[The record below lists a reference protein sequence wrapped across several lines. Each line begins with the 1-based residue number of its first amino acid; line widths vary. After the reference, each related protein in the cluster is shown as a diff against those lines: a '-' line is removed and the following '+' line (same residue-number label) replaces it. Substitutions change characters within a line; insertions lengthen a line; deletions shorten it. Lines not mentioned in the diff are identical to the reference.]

1 MRVKTGAAEAKKQQ
15 ASVDLKKLFED
26 FSEKYDQVFMESV
39 EDQVFIFR
47 ALGRKDFKDLVE
59 SKAVN
64 DCAKEEIVCEIC
76 TLYPENYDFENCD
89 EAGLPTELCRLILD
103 HSLLKSSDQL
113 QKAIHYFRDKL
124 NDDLDEQITC
134 VIHEA
139 FPEYS
144 VEEIGNWDVVKT
156 ADYMTRAEYILHN
169 LRGVPIAPVQPVQ
182 KEEENF
188 NDRFQPV
195 KTNPLEDKSM
205 DTPKKKAVKPKM
217 KAENVPKNLRRRSL
231 RQKNTTSSCRRR
243 QMVSLLSIGHMIV
256 LRCMV
261 FLHSRD
267 RASMTVRLRR
277 FRRMVRKTGRM
288 PFLLRSATSSK
299 SLNLENKFNIDWQG
313 KLWLMTSSTK
323 RAMKA

>member
-15 ASVDLKKLFED
+15 ASVDLKRLFED

-64 DCAKEEIVCEIC
+64 DCAKEEIVCETC

-217 KAENVPKNLRRRSL
+217 KAENVPKKSEKAKLTPEKYRELMS
-231 RQKNTTSSCRRR
+231 
-243 QMVSLLSIGHMIV
+243 
-256 LRCMV
+256 
-261 FLHSRD
+261 
-267 RASMTVRLRR
+267 
-277 FRRMVRKTGRM
+277 KTPDGVA
-288 PFLLRSATSSK
+288 P
-299 SLNLENKFNIDWQG
+299 IDW
-313 KLWLMTSSTK
+313 THDSV
-323 RAMKA
+323 AMHGLSALKGQSFDDRPIAEIPTDGSEDGQNAIPLALRDKFKVIKPGEQI

>member
-15 ASVDLKKLFED
+15 GSVDLKALFENL
-26 FSEKYDQVFMESV
+26 SEKYDQVFMESV
-39 EDQVFIFR
+39 DDQVFIFK

-64 DCAKEEIVCEIC
+64 DCAKEEIVCELC

-89 EAGLPTELCRLILD
+89 EAGLPTELCKLILD

-124 NDDLDEQITC
+124 NESLDEQITC

-169 LRGVPIAPVQPVQ
+169 LRGVPLAPVQQ
-182 KEEENF
+182 ASQEESFE
-188 NDRFQPV
+188 DRFQHV
-195 KTNPLEDKSM
+195 QTNPLEDKSM
-205 DTPKKKAVKPKM
+205 DAPKKAIKPKM
-217 KAENVPKNLRRRSL
+217 KKENIPKKSDKQKLTPEKYRELMAKTPDGVAPIDWTHDSVAMNGLSALKGQSFDDRPIAEIPLDGSEDGQNAIPLALR
-231 RQKNTTSSCRRR
+231 
-243 QMVSLLSIGHMIV
+243 
-256 LRCMV
+256 
-261 FLHSRD
+261 
-267 RASMTVRLRR
+267 
-277 FRRMVRKTGRM
+277 
-288 PFLLRSATSSK
+288 
-299 SLNLENKFNIDWQG
+299 NKFKVITPGD
-313 KLWLMTSSTK
+313 KE
-323 RAMKA
+323 